1 MGAPRSI
8 TCVTPD
14 LCTLG
19 KAIAG
24 GFPLTALA
32 GRDEIMDHF
41 DPVAS
46 DSENFLQHI
55 GTLSGNPVA
64 AAAGL
69 ATLKVLRREGTYER
83 LFEVGRQ
90 LKDTL
95 QRLLD
100 EAEIPAQVIGEA
112 PLFDVF
118 FTQGEISDYRST
130 LQADQALASQFNTLL
145 RERGI
150 LKGRSKFYL
159 STAHDAADIE
169 HTVQAFASAVDAL
182 KG

>member
-1 MGAPRSI
+1 MA
-8 TCVTPD
+8 
-14 LCTLG
+14 
-19 KAIAG
+19 
-24 GFPLTALA
+24 ALA
-32 GRDEIMDHF
+32 GRNELMDHF

-46 DSENFLQHI
+46 ESESFLPQI

-64 AAAGL
+64 AAAAL
-69 ATLKVLRREGTYER
+69 ATLRVLRREGTYER

-90 LKDTL
+90 LRDAL

-118 FTQGEISDYRST
+118 FTEGEISDYRST
-130 LQADQALASQFNTLL
+130 LQADRALASRFTTLL
-145 RERGI
+145 LEHGVLRGT
-150 LKGRSKFYL
+150 SPPKFYI
-159 STAHDAADIE
+159 STAHDAADVE
-169 HTVQAFASAVDAL
+169 HTIQAFASAVDGL